1 MTCRAHVCVCCT
13 STSLPL
19 PHYLGRCTETGL
31 VCHGLGGRSAAW
43 SGRSGNKR
51 AVRIIPTYLANDCLI
66 AIAVEM
72 RDTNALRA
80 DGPDNWSILCYGRE
94 GGYDYEGTR
103 SVVQNGRFTFRRDDT
118 RAVAMFGCLQVDRH
132 YLSCPLIRYL
142 FTCFEP
148 ILRCGGGRAAG
159 MEVCCGVVWCSPQII
174 KF

>member
-1 MTCRAHVCVCCT
+1 
-13 STSLPL
+13 
-19 PHYLGRCTETGL
+19 
-31 VCHGLGGRSAAW
+31 
-43 SGRSGNKR
+43 
-51 AVRIIPTYLANDCLI
+51 
-66 AIAVEM
+66 M

-132 YLSCPLIRYL
+132 YLSCAVRSSDIFLHAS
-142 FTCFEP
+142 FEP

-159 MEVCCGVVWCSPQII
+159 MEVWFGVVWCSPQII

>member
-1 MTCRAHVCVCCT
+1 
-13 STSLPL
+13 
-19 PHYLGRCTETGL
+19 
-31 VCHGLGGRSAAW
+31 
-43 SGRSGNKR
+43 
-51 AVRIIPTYLANDCLI
+51 
-66 AIAVEM
+66 M

-174 KF
+174 KFQCNRVPVRLAEDGRSACEYCRRYGRYLLPPTRKLFVVMRQTHRRILYERREYF